1 MNKLK
6 INLPTNLLQSVLNAK
21 PVEGSSK
28 SAEATKSSEKNVDTS
43 KVKMSTKPTNKPSN
57 LGFTRSSNRGK

>member
-21 PVEGSSK
+21 PVDGTSK
-28 SAEATKSSEKNVDTS
+28 PSDALKTSDKNVDAS